1 MGGGARRVGL
11 VTGASSGFGRAI
23 ALALAVDGYWAFAG
37 VRDVHGRNSQRV
49 AEIHAVAADLHGKDG
64 RLSIVE
70 LDVCDDASVEA
81 AVKSVIDQAGRID
94 VLVNNAG
101 FGVHGPWEQT
111 SITDAQREFDT
122 NFFGAFR
129 VSKAVVP
136 LMREQRNGTVINI
149 SSDVAIG
156 VSFLESIYAASK
168 WALEAMSLGM
178 RFELRQFGVSVSVV
192 EPGLYVST
200 EYDRN
205 MRSTIDFERPTGPY
219 AELVRRFTAAR
230 IQREVGSRDH
240 EEVARCV
247 SDILKSDRPRFRY
260 TVGCA
265 LPRTAQLGIDEY
277 EEFLFEYFDMAAFK

>member
-1 MGGGARRVGL
+1 VTAKVAL
-11 VTGASSGFGRAI
+11 VTGASTGFGKAI
-23 ALALAVDGYWAFAG
+23 ALALVGEGCWAFAG
-37 VRDVHGRNSQRV
+37 VRDGNGRNSQRV
-49 AEIHAVAADLHGKDG
+49 AEIHTAAADLHGRGG
-64 RLSIVE
+64 RLSVVE
-70 LDVCDDASVEA
+70 LDVCEDASVDA
-81 AVKSVIDQAGRID
+81 AVRSVLAQAGRID

-101 FGVHGPWEQT
+101 FGVHGPWELT
-111 SITDAQREFDT
+111 SITDAQVEFDT

-136 LMREQRNGTVINI
+136 WMREQRSGTVINI

-156 VSFLESIYAASK
+156 VSFLESTYAASK

-178 RFELRQFGVSVSVV
+178 RFELRQFGIAVSVV
-192 EPGLYVST
+192 EPGLYIST

-205 MRSTIDFERPTGPY
+205 MRSTIDFENPTGPY
-219 AELVRRFTAAR
+219 ADMVRQFTAAR
-230 IQREVGSRDH
+230 NEREVGSRDH

-247 SDILKSDRPRFRY
+247 CEILKSDRPRFRY
-260 TVGCA
+260 AVGCA